1 MQLETVIV
9 TGASSG
15 VGHVVATQLLAQGK
29 RVILMARR
37 TEPMVA
43 LANQYRGQAHVY
55 QCDVSVAQQVAATMQ
70 VVLERFATIDAIVH
84 CAGFGIFANAVDTPI
99 EQVEGMLL
107 TNVSGGIHLNQLL
120 LPQFKQ
126 QGYGHIMMIASVAG
140 KIGTPKSSVYAASKF
155 ALVGYTD
162 ALRMEVAADGIFVT
176 TINPGPIETPFFEI
190 ADPSGEYLKNIA
202 RFSLTPEQV
211 ATKMVRF
218 LGKKKR
224 EVNLPLAMAFAARVH
239 AFFPRTV
246 EAIAKPFF
254 LKK

>member
-1 MQLETVIV
+1 MQLETIIV

-15 VGHVVATQLLAQGK
+15 VGEVVATQLLAQGK
-29 RVILMARR
+29 QVILMARR
-37 TEPMVA
+37 TAPMLK
-43 LANQYRGQAHVY
+43 LAHEYKGRAHVY
-55 QCDVSVAQQVAATMQ
+55 QCDVSVAQEVVATMEA
-70 VVLERFATIDAIVH
+70 VLARFKTIDAIVH

-120 LPQFKQ
+120 LPRFKQ
-126 QGYGHIMMIASVAG
+126 QGHGHIMMIASVAG

-176 TINPGPIETPFFEI
+176 TINPGPIVTPFFDI

-211 ATKMVRF
+211 ATKMMRY

-224 EVNLPLAMAFAARVH
+224 EVNLPVAMAFAARVH